1 MFILTLTYIAP
12 IEIIDELIPAH
23 RVYLD
28 ENYALGKF
36 ICSGAQ
42 IPRTG
47 GIIICN
53 AIDKTEVSE
62 IILRDP
68 FYIQGAVD
76 YNITEFT
83 PTKYADEFKPF
94 IKL

>member
-1 MFILTLTYIAP
+1 MFILTLTYTAP
-12 IEIIDELIPAH
+12 IEVIDELIPAH

-53 AIDKTEVSE
+53 AANKTEVTE
-62 IILRDP
+62 IIARDP
-68 FYIQGAVD
+68 FYTQGAANYQV
-76 YNITEFT
+76 TEFT
-83 PTKYADEFKPF
+83 PTKYTDEFKPF
-94 IKL
+94 IKF

>member
-12 IEIIDELIPAH
+12 IEKIDALIPAH

-53 AIDKTEVSE
+53 ATDKAEVNE
-62 IILRDP
+62 IISRDP
-68 FYIQGAVD
+68 FYKQGVAKYD
-76 YNITEFT
+76 ITEFT
-83 PTKYADEFKPF
+83 PTKFASEFKPF
-94 IKL
+94 IQQ